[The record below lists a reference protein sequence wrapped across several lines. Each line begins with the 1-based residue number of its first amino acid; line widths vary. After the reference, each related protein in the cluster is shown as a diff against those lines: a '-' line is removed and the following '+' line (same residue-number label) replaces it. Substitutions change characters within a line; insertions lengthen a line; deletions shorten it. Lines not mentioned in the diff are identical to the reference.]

1 MITKENWIHFEKIDS
16 TNDYL
21 LKNDFPS
28 GTIITAATQTKGKG
42 RNQRKWIDIPN
53 QTFIFS
59 LLLKFKTFPYSFYSL
74 LIALC
79 VLEAAKEI
87 QKEFIKENY
96 DFFIKW
102 PNDILLKKNQKIGKL
117 AGILIE
123 TQWKESHWNVVV
135 GIGLNWKSV
144 PEIQDRKLKFP
155 PIGLFSEDFKNPPN
169 FFLDYLIKQM
179 NLFSIENPHSFFSY
193 LNFIHQYHFLYQ
205 KKVKIDNQIFLV
217 DKINEEGY
225 LKIINIETKEL
236 KILIDWSDDYEIL
249 TNN

>member
-28 GTIITAATQTKGKG
+28 GTIVTATTQTKGKG

-53 QTFIFS
+53 HTFIFS

-79 VLEAAKEI
+79 VLEAAKEV
-87 QKEFIKENY
+87 QKEFIKEKY

-123 TQWKESHWNVVV
+123 TQWKESHWNIVI
-135 GIGLNWKSV
+135 GIGLNWKSI
-144 PEIQDRKLKFP
+144 PEIHDKKLKFP
-155 PIGLFSEDFKNPPN
+155 PIGLFYEDFPNPPN

-179 NLFSIENPHSFFSY
+179 NLFSIQNPNSFFSY
-193 LNFIHQYHFLYQ
+193 LDLIHQYHYLYQ
-205 KKVKIDNQIFLV
+205 KKIKIGNQIFLI

-225 LKIINIETKEL
+225 LKVINLNTKES
-236 KILIDWSDDYEIL
+236 KILIDWSDNYEIL